1 MSYELI
7 VTSAKRAL
15 QAGRSGFAAVMRT
28 RGMHP
33 ELQSRLESL
42 SGYRHLFPQGDPR
55 NPIIQAHSTIDSV
68 AGKFSVFSRTVDAGS
83 DYSGRSNK
91 LSHHVAFDAS
101 EIRNA
106 ARSSPAAALQ
116 WLQRN
121 GRFTSRWE
129 GDPREQDPASP
140 VAFPLSEPTKCVAW
154 EAIAG
159 DAGWAGVL
167 VERTLK
173 GLSTWLIVP
182 AGTDPVGLFV
192 EAMALMEPSK
202 RWAVSF
208 TTHAMSDTGFTWKV
222 AAEGSTEAKVAQEQS
237 SATAIDLTRPV
248 RTDGDG
254 PYIQAARGLAD
265 VPWKKLAAA
274 KPANP
279 GPPGTPARTS
289 EKSPDVPSVAINHAG
304 ADIPPPTLRP
314 APPPLVKPPPV
325 VRPPDVLGDTM
336 PFPGLARGSGVAR
349 GNTSLIAAVIAV
361 GITLTVLL
369 GLLVDTQIRGEAS
382 VIRKVAALIPR
393 EQDEKEARGNGAQ
406 RPNKHRTQNSSRPPE
421 ANEDSVPPEEQSG
434 SHDLPGTD
442 DGAAS
447 EKADPVTPS
456 PESIKEPKQ
465 QPNAAKE
472 ESAASPPPQH
482 PIKPSTA
489 ENTGT
494 PKSGADIGK
503 TPVEGFFAPVR
514 EAVDSQNHLP
524 KQSLLDG
531 TADSASTLVVFKPG
545 SPPPS
550 IQKLVLVPVA
560 GPLTLEVESRAGEES
575 RWKCSATG
583 DSATPVEVGTFV
595 LNTKGISFEA
605 AQARKDAVERLSRC
619 CLLIVGKNGS
629 ETTYMQLSTPIEI
642 KPVPFRLEHH
652 QEDPRG
658 VLQSQVRLPLPYL
671 ADIDA
676 SDDDGAVSLRIN
688 GVAATGASLFAV
700 SAFPFKPPLEGQQA
714 VSVLLDQPETQVQM
728 EYQLTTGTSSLS
740 LELVV
745 GPFADKAQFDR
756 MCKKIASGGNI
767 NFDLDFWTFV
777 RSELTKAI
785 PKTDEREPGG
795 KTNGIRQARVLTS
808 LQEKLK
814 PRKKAAV
821 PFAAYVDSLR
831 DALLASP
838 SLLANAEA
846 NVDKR
851 HPPAPPSPK
860 KEEPDGRDKGKKDK
874 DETPTFDRDAE
885 VMKEKESQF
894 PVWCKERL
902 SQLEVQRRKLAEPD
916 GPKWTDADFDDYAA
930 LFLWSRIQHL
940 EQYVK
945 AFNLPEPPAG
955 IEGTARVDVR
965 RIWPT
970 STLPKEVSC
979 RPETLL
985 LRTTP

>member
-42 SGYRHLFPQGDPR
+42 SGYRHLFPQGDQR
-55 NPIIQAHSTIDSV
+55 NPVIQAHSTIDSV
-68 AGKFSVFSRTVDAGS
+68 AGTFSVFSRTVDAGS

-140 VAFPLSEPTKCVAW
+140 VVFPLSEPAKCVAW

-182 AGTDPVGLFV
+182 AGTDPVGLFG

-222 AAEGSTEAKVAQEQS
+222 AAEGSTEAKVAQEQR
-237 SATAIDLTRPV
+237 SATALDLTRPV
-248 RTDGDG
+248 LTDGDG

-265 VPWKKLAAA
+265 VPWKTIAAA

-279 GPPGTPARTS
+279 GPPGTPARPS
-289 EKSPDVPSVAINHAG
+289 EKSPDVPSAAIHHAG

-325 VRPPDVLGDTM
+325 VQPPDVLGHTM
-336 PFPGLARGSGVAR
+336 TFPGLARGSGVAR
-349 GNTSLIAAVIAV
+349 GNTSLIAAVTAV

-369 GLLVDTQIRGEAS
+369 GLFVDTHIRGEAS

-434 SHDLPGTD
+434 PHDSPGTD

-447 EKADPVTPS
+447 GKADPVTPS
-456 PESIKEPKQ
+456 PESIKEPTQ
-465 QPNAAKE
+465 RPNAADE

-482 PIKPSTA
+482 PIKPGTA

-494 PKSGADIGK
+494 PQSGADIGK
-503 TPVEGFFAPVR
+503 TPAEGSFAPVR

-545 SPPPS
+545 NPPPS
-550 IQKLVLVPVA
+550 IQQLVLVPVA

-595 LNTKGISFEA
+595 LNTKEISFEA
-605 AQARKDAVERLSRC
+605 AQTRKDAVERLSRC
-619 CLLIVGKNGS
+619 CLLIVGTNSS

-652 QEDPRG
+652 LEDPRG
-658 VLQSQVRLPLPYL
+658 VLQSQVRLPLPPHAG
-671 ADIDA
+671 ADA
-676 SDDDGAVSLRIN
+676 GHEDGDISLRIT
-688 GVAATGASLFAV
+688 GVPAAASPPFTLVAA
-700 SAFPFKPPLEGQQA
+700 PFKPPLAGQQ
-714 VSVLLDQPETQVQM
+714 SVCFALEQGEAQVQM
-728 EYQLTTGTSSLS
+728 EYLFTADADSLS
-740 LELVV
+740 LEMVAV
-745 GPFADKAQFDR
+745 PFGNKAQFELL
-756 MCKKIASGGNI
+756 CKSISRGGMINFENAFWDFANSELRKALPKTGEHGSGGKHNGTQQDRAI
-767 NFDLDFWTFV
+767 
-777 RSELTKAI
+777 RSLK
-785 PKTDEREPGG
+785 
-795 KTNGIRQARVLTS
+795 
-808 LQEKLK
+808 EKLK
-814 PRKKAAV
+814 PPKKAAV
-821 PFAAYVDSLR
+821 PFATYVDSLR
-831 DALLASP
+831 DALLTSP

-860 KEEPDGRDKGKKDK
+860 KEEPDGRDKGKKEK

-885 VMKEKESQF
+885 LMKEKELQF

-902 SQLEVQRRKLAEPD
+902 SQLEVQRHTLAEPV
-916 GPKWTDADFDDYAA
+916 GPKLTDADFDDYAA

-945 AFNLPEPPAG
+945 AFNLPEPSAV

-965 RIWPT
+965 RIWTT